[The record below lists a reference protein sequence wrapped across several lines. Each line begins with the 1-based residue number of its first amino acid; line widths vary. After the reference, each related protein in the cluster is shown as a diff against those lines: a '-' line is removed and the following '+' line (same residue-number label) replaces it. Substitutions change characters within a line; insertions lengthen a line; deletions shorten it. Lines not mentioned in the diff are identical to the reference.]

1 MAHKSPLPETVEEVE
16 ALAGRQ
22 TLALALE
29 VGTHEV
35 ELEGDAG
42 VALGKSE
49 MGDRALS
56 LTSKLGLIP
65 KNFKALI

>member
-35 ELEGDAG
+35 ELKGDAG
-42 VALGKSE
+42 VALGKS
-49 MGDRALS
+49 
-56 LTSKLGLIP
+56 
-65 KNFKALI
+65 

>member
-1 MAHKSPLPETVEEVE
+1 MAHKSPLPEIVEEVE

-22 TLALALE
+22 TLGLALE

-35 ELEGDAG
+35 ELEGDTG

-49 MGDRALS
+49 VGDRPRPHLKIMS
-56 LTSKLGLIP
+56 FP
-65 KNFKALI
+65 KKF

>member
-1 MAHKSPLPETVEEVE
+1 MAHKSPLPETAEEVE

-22 TLALALE
+22 TLGLALE

-49 MGDRALS
+49 VGDRPRPHLKIRS
-56 LTSKLGLIP
+56 HP
-65 KNFKALI
+65 KKF

>member
-29 VGTHEV
+29 VGTHDLELEGDV

-42 VALGKSE
+42 MALGKS
-49 MGDRALS
+49 
-56 LTSKLGLIP
+56 
-65 KNFKALI
+65 

>member
-1 MAHKSPLPETVEEVE
+1 MAHKNPLPETAEEVE

-22 TLALALE
+22 TLGLALE

-49 MGDRALS
+49 VGDRPRSHLKIMS
-56 LTSKLGLIP
+56 LL
-65 KNFKALI
+65 KNF